1 MPKRPMWVHKRKRFA
16 MRKLRTALTRDFS
29 LLLFIALISTL
40 CHLLVAGNY
49 GYFLDE
55 LYTLACSRNV
65 SLAFVDIPPV
75 APSLLALNTAVFGD
89 SLFALHILPSVFSG
103 VMVLLVGLMAKELG
117 GKRLAMLLSGL
128 AAAFV
133 PVWMALGSLYT
144 YDFLDQ
150 LTLVLLFFALIKLLK
165 TENMKWWLVIGVIA
179 GFGLMVKPSQV
190 FFLAAMALA
199 LLLTKHRKMFLT
211 KWPWLGASVAFV
223 IILPAIIW
231 QAANGFPIA
240 EYWLS
245 YSSMKTVRVGA
256 VEFIL
261 MQVIGVNP
269 FLLPV
274 WITGLCYFLFHK
286 EGKRYRLLGV
296 IFIILFLVFLATGA
310 KMYMPIPAY
319 AMLLAAGAIVIE
331 KFASKKWRKALVAV
345 FLCLL
350 VITGVIQA
358 PNFMPILPVDSLITY
373 YDTVGRFFG
382 AKSIKLDNGG
392 AMALP
397 QYFYDRFE
405 WDILVRDVAAAY
417 NSLTEEQK
425 KETVIVSQNY
435 GWAGAVDQ
443 FGAAYGLPKAM
454 CGQLNYYFFSLDN
467 IASKSWIMIGESM
480 SELQRVFGKVKVLKV
495 SLTRYRRPFQ
505 IPIYLC
511 TEPKLTPEEAL
522 AAIKKFE

>member
-1 MPKRPMWVHKRKRFA
+1 METRRHPLASDFA
-16 MRKLRTALTRDFS
+16 
-29 LLLFIALISTL
+29 LLVYIALVTIA

-65 SLAFVDIPPV
+65 SLAFVDIPPI
-75 APSLLALNTAVFGD
+75 APALLALNTALFGD
-89 SLFALHILPSVFSG
+89 SLFAIHILPSVFSG
-103 VMVLLVGLMAKELG
+103 AMVILVGLMAKELG
-117 GKRLAMLLSGL
+117 GKRLAILLAGT

-150 LTLVLLFFALIKLLK
+150 LTLVLLFYAIIKLLK
-165 TENMKWWLVIGVIA
+165 TENMKWWLVIGTIA
-179 GFGLMVKPSQV
+179 GVGLMVKPSEI
-190 FFLAAMALA
+190 FFLAAMALG
-199 LLLTKHRKMFLT
+199 LLLTRHRRMYLT
-211 KWPWLGASVAFV
+211 KWPWLGALTAFF

-231 QAANGFPIA
+231 QAFNGFPIA

-256 VEFIL
+256 LEFIL

-269 FLLPV
+269 FLLPLWLV
-274 WITGLCYFLFHK
+274 GLWYVLFHR
-286 EGKRYRLLGV
+286 EGRRYRLLGV
-296 IFIILFLVFLATGA
+296 IFGILFLIFLATGA

-319 AMLLAAGAIVIE
+319 AALLAGGALAVE
-331 KFASKKWRKALVAV
+331 RFAHKKWRKAVVAV
-345 FLCLL
+345 FLCLI
-350 VITGVIQA
+350 VVTGVMQA
-358 PNFMPILPVDSLITY
+358 PNFMPILPVDSLINY

-405 WDILVRDVAAAY
+405 WDVLVRDVAAAY
-417 NSLTEEQK
+417 TSLPEEQR
-425 KETVIVSQNY
+425 KETAIVTQNY
-435 GWAGAVDQ
+435 GWAGAIDQ
-443 FGAAYGLPKAM
+443 LGGEYGLPKAM

-467 IASKSWIMIGESM
+467 IASKSWIMIGGSYQD
-480 SELQRVFGKVKVLKV
+480 LKQVFGNVKLLK
-495 SLTRYRRPFQ
+495 SSRTKYRRPFQ
-505 IPIYLC
+505 LPIYLC
-511 TEPKLTPEEAL
+511 TQPAFTPEEAVIG
-522 AAIKKFE
+522 IKRFE

>member
-1 MPKRPMWVHKRKRFA
+1 
-16 MRKLRTALTRDFS
+16 MRRLRTALTRDFAP
-29 LLLFIALISTL
+29 LLFIALASTL
-40 CHLLVAGNY
+40 CHLLIAGNY

-55 LYTLACSRNV
+55 LYTLACSRHV

-75 APSLLALNTAVFGD
+75 APALLAVSTAVFGD

-103 VMVLLVGLMAKELG
+103 VMVLLVGLMARELG
-117 GKRLAMLLSGL
+117 GGRLAILISGL

-133 PVWMALGSLYT
+133 PVWMALGSLFT

-165 TENMKWWLVIGVIA
+165 TENMKWWLVIGAIA
-179 GFGLMVKPSQV
+179 GVGLMVKPSQI

-199 LLLTKHRKMFLT
+199 LLLTGHRKMFAT
-211 KWPWLGASVAFV
+211 KWPWLGASIALI
-223 IILPAIIW
+223 IILPALIW
-231 QAANGFPIA
+231 QAANGLPIA

-256 VEFIL
+256 LEFIL

-269 FLLPV
+269 LFLPV
-274 WITGLCYFLFHK
+274 WIAGLLYVLFHRD
-286 EGKRYRLLGV
+286 GKRYRLLGV
-296 IFIILFLVFLATGA
+296 IFLLLFLIFLLTGA

-319 AMLLAAGAIVIE
+319 AMLLAAGAIVIGQ
-331 KFASKKWRKALVAV
+331 FARSKARKTLVAV

-350 VITGVIQA
+350 VVTGVIQA

-392 AMALP
+392 SMALP

-417 NSLTEEQK
+417 NSLPEEQR
-425 KETVIVSQNY
+425 KETAIVSQNY
-435 GWAGAVDQ
+435 GYAGAIDQ

-454 CGQLNYYFFSLDN
+454 SGHLNYYFFSLDN
-467 IASKSWIMIGESM
+467 IASKSWLIIGGPM
-480 SELQRVFGKVKVLKV
+480 RDLQQVFGSVKVLKI
-495 SLTRYRRPFQ
+495 SHTRYRRPFQ
-505 IPIYLC
+505 SPIYLC
-511 TEPKLTPEEAL
+511 TEPKFTPEEAL
-522 AAIKKFE
+522 AGIKRFE